1 MPERCGEKS
10 YTVGG
15 NEIGAATM
23 KNKVKFPQKKKK
35 KGKKLIIELLYE
47 AAIPLLSIYP
57 DKIINK
63 KYTHT

>member
-35 KGKKLIIELLYE
+35 KKGK
-47 AAIPLLSIYP
+47 
-57 DKIINK
+57 N
-63 KYTHT
+63 